1 MLRSCGHNM
10 PENIAIMLQSNQTS
24 EGKEKYARVRF
35 HTIQKSQQSEREK
48 NMEELTTHLAF
59 ISSIVTTM
67 RILRAN
73 VSSSRLFVKRAA

>member
-1 MLRSCGHNM
+1 M

-48 NMEELTTHLAF
+48 NMEELTTHLAHTE
-59 ISSIVTTM
+59 SECKLLASVRET
-67 RILRAN
+67 RGVGA
-73 VSSSRLFVKRAA
+73 